1 MADPDRDAG
10 KMSGTNTRINR
21 NCSWLPASI
30 ALWIVLAAWGCK
42 RPVHAPENISI
53 SVDQASSLAAPA
65 LHCIQKPYPYK
76 PGNVLTGDSSLQL
89 PRIQHPAFY
98 GCFDWHS
105 SVHGHWTLVRLL
117 REFPD
122 LPEGEEIRRK
132 LAENLTARN
141 LASETEFFYSEGN
154 RTFERTYGWAW
165 LLKLA
170 LELETWEDPLGVELA
185 CNMRPLADSLVYKY
199 IEFLAVLPYPIR
211 VGEHTNTAF
220 GLSFAWDYA
229 DRMNREELKKAI
241 EQKARDFY
249 LNDEGCP
256 LSWEP
261 GGFDFL
267 SPCLV
272 EADLMARILGEQ
284 EYRDWLKRFLPGIL
298 DPARFEL
305 EPARVTDRTDPKIV
319 HLDGLNLS
327 RAWCL
332 FHISSR
338 LNGEYPHLE
347 VLALRHLSASLPYIA
362 SGSYEGEHWL
372 ASFAVFA
379 LYAQDKPL

>member
-1 MADPDRDAG
+1 MERNTGSSNLKIFARLACLGLCLVMIHGCTSPHPDVERTG
-10 KMSGTNTRINR
+10 
-21 NCSWLPASI
+21 
-30 ALWIVLAAWGCK
+30 
-42 RPVHAPENISI
+42 ISI
-53 SVDQASSLAAPA
+53 GQASELAAPA

-76 PGNVLTGDSSLQL
+76 PGNVLVDDSSLQV
-89 PRIQHPAFY
+89 PRLQHPAFY

-122 LPEGEEIRRK
+122 LPEGEEIREK
-132 LAENLTARN
+132 LAQNLTAAN
-141 LASETEFFYSEGN
+141 LARETGFFYSEGN

-170 LELETWEDPLGVELA
+170 LELETWDDPLGEELA
-185 CNMRPLADSLVYKY
+185 GNIRPLADSLVEKY
-199 IEFLAVLPYPIR
+199 MEFLEVLPYPIR

-229 DRMNREELKKAI
+229 HYRGLETLTGLI
-241 EQKARDFY
+241 EQRARDFY
-249 LNDEGCP
+249 MEDQGCP
-256 LSWEP
+256 ISWEP

-272 EADLMARILGEQ
+272 EADLMARVLEHADYLSWL
-284 EYRDWLKRFLPGIL
+284 EYFLPGIL
-298 DPARFEL
+298 DPGRFDLSPAEL
-305 EPARVTDRTDPKIV
+305 TDRSDPKIV

-332 FHISSR
+332 FHISEK
-338 LNGEYPHLE
+338 LKGEFPHLDE
-347 VLALRHLSASLPYIA
+347 LALQHLDASLPYIA
-362 SGSYEGEHWL
+362 SGHYEGEHWL

-379 LYAQDKPL
+379 IYSGR